1 MKTFRKLILPI
12 AAIMLASC
20 ATPGVDGSPSPKKN
34 NVIKLS
40 HKAQIAFD
48 RNEISFLTYL
58 NNGQREQAKINLDKM
73 EMQLAQID
81 KSKLADFS
89 FYKASYLL
97 SMGNI
102 DEALLELDNCLAQDN
117 NYLQALFSKGLIMV
131 YSKKNYEIAEVQ
143 FERIISFLDSDLA
156 NSEYVSEQLTHF
168 HFNLNKAAIKSKIGP
183 KYTNKALSEVYSGP
197 KFEYNFTKRDYTI
210 KGFKKFIHTQIY
222 DSTLQRE
229 DYSKAINTLKNI
241 LELDPEERKHLSTI
255 AELSLSLKNY
265 EQAEIYFTKA
275 IESGIR
281 KFDFYASR
289 GNCRYHQ
296 NNYTSALLDF
306 EECLKINGS
315 NALISEQHNYYR
327 GSKELIDTSI
337 KGNDGTIPNLRN
349 KLTEVQYLKAR
360 SEEKLGR
367 KDDAFDTLT
376 ALLRYN
382 KSHAMAF
389 YHRGFLYNYKKDPM
403 RAVKDFR
410 RALDRDPSLTSLY
423 YEIAKNYDEFKMY
436 RDAKS
441 YYKLYLE
448 KDKNKGSKKHQ
459 NSELRLKQLRSK

>member
-1 MKTFRKLILPI
+1 MKTFRKLFLPI
-12 AAIMLASC
+12 AAVMLVSC
-20 ATPGVDGSPSPKKN
+20 ATTGVDSSPSPKKN

-73 EMQLAQID
+73 EMQLDQVD
-81 KSKLADFS
+81 KSKLVDFS

-97 SMGNI
+97 SVDLI
-102 DEALLELDNCLAQDN
+102 DEALLEFDKCLQLDATN
-117 NYLQALFSKGLIMV
+117 LQALFSKAHIAA
-131 YSKKNYEIAEVQ
+131 YSKKNYELAEVQ
-143 FERIISFLDSDLA
+143 FEKIISFLDSDLA
-156 NSEYVSEQLTHF
+156 NSEVISENLSHF
-168 HFNLNKAAIKSKIGP
+168 HFNLNKATFKIKIRPS
-183 KYTNKALSEVYSGP
+183 YTNKALSEVYNGP
-197 KFEYNFTKRDYTI
+197 KFEYNFTKRDYAI

-222 DSTLQRE
+222 DSALQRD

-241 LELDPEERKHLSTI
+241 LKLDPEERKHLSTI
-255 AELSLSLKNY
+255 AVLSLKLKNY

-275 IESGIR
+275 IESGVR

-289 GNCRYHQ
+289 GKCRYHQ
-296 NNYTSALLDF
+296 KNYTSALLDF

-315 NALISEQHNYYR
+315 NALLSEQHKYYR
-327 GSKELIDTSI
+327 GSKEAIDTSI
-337 KGNDGTIPNLRN
+337 KGNDGPIPNLRN

-360 SEEKLGR
+360 SQDKLGR
-367 KDDAFDTLT
+367 KDEAFDTLT

-389 YHRGFLYNYKKDPM
+389 YHRGFYYNDKKDPM

-410 RALDRDPSLTSLY
+410 RALDRDASLTSLY
-423 YEIAKNYDEFKMY
+423 YEIAKNYDDFKMY
-436 RDAKS
+436 KEGKN
-441 YYKLYLE
+441 YYKLFLE

-459 NSELRLKQLRSK
+459 LAQLRLKQLRSN